1 MRLMFLDHLASA
13 YRSLHASRTR
23 SILTMLGVLIGVAS
37 ITTILSLAGGM
48 THVIDDQIAALG
60 GNLAVVRPGIQSTN
74 LTTFSNPVSQTAYG
88 TSTLT
93 EADIATIKAV
103 PGVEAVAPI
112 MIENATL
119 AASENNRDNTT
130 IIATTPEL
138 ETVSG
143 LKTRDGQ
150 FIDAKTDANTAV
162 VGQQLAVDLYGTEK
176 PIGRTFSVR
185 GTTFTIIGILA
196 RQSDPV
202 NYNNIDFDT
211 AAIIHLESGKAIN
224 RGVAQIQQINLRAAN
239 ATQLAD
245 ITTKIEAGLKANHQ
259 GETDFTV
266 SYGQA
271 VGAPTSDL
279 FKAVVIIMTAI
290 AAISLVVGGVGI
302 MNILLVSVAERTRE
316 IGIRKAVGATNGSIA
331 IQFLMESLMLS
342 FTGGFL
348 GYLAGYVVAF
358 GISTML
364 YFAPSVNLQTAL
376 AALVMSLG
384 VGLLSG
390 IYPAFRAAGKH
401 PIESLRQYH

>member
-13 YRSLHASRTR
+13 YRSLHASRAR

-37 ITTILSLAGGM
+37 ITTILSLAGGV
-48 THVIDDQIAALG
+48 THVIDDQITALG
-60 GNLAVVRPGIQSTN
+60 GNLAVIRPGIQSTN

-93 EADIATIKAV
+93 EADVATVKAI
-103 PGVEAVAPI
+103 PDVEAVAPI
-112 MIENATL
+112 MAQNATITVSG
-119 AASENNRDNTT
+119 AARNDSV

-138 ETVSG
+138 EAVSG
-143 LKTRDGQ
+143 LKASDGQ
-150 FIDAKTDANTAV
+150 FIDANSAANTAV
-162 VGQQLAVDLYGTEK
+162 VGQQLSVDLYGTEK
-176 PIGRTFSVR
+176 SIGRTFSVR
-185 GTTFTIIGILA
+185 GTTFLIIGVLA

-211 AAIIHLESGKAIN
+211 AAIIHFEAGKTIN
-224 RGVAQIQQINLRAAN
+224 RGVAQIQQINLRATGA
-239 ATQLAD
+239 AKLAA
-245 ITTKIEAGLKANHQ
+245 ITAKINAGLKANHQ

-266 SYGQA
+266 SYGRA
-271 VGAPTSDL
+271 VAAPTSDL
-279 FKAVVIIMTAI
+279 FKAIVIIMTSI

-331 IQFLMESLMLS
+331 VQFLMESLMLS
-342 FTGGFL
+342 FVGGFL

-364 YFAPSVNLQTAL
+364 YFAPSVNWQTAV

-384 VGLLSG
+384 VGLLAG